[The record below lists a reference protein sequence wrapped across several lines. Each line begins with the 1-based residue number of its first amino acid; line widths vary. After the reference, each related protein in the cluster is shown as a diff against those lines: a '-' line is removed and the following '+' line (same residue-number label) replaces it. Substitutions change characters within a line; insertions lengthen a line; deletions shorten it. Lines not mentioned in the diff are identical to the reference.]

1 MITSDIVQEVIII
14 NALSKRR
21 AEKGFK
27 QVIQIV

>member
-1 MITSDIVQEVIII
+1 MITSDIVQEV